1 MSGFHFF
8 PRSLRQLVLF
18 AFLLVI
24 LPLLFLAIQA
34 YQSLNHLSDEAV
46 HTNQT
51 TLEDAQRVENMSS
64 LALDMERRY
73 RQYCVL
79 KEQSLETLYNDL
91 HKQYTVLLN
100 EHKLS
105 VQIKNVDLYPE
116 LTNVVIYLEKLHCEE
131 DQPTPAVLKS
141 LQQFS
146 SINGLISQ
154 ATQDVLLSRSKQL
167 QESIVQ
173 QGTFFSQRALIVFVL
188 SLILVIAATYM
199 IIKPVKVING
209 MITRLGEGDFINNT
223 PAVNGPLELKELA
236 QRIIWLSDRLAWLE
250 AQRHQFLRHLSHE
263 LKTPLA
269 SMREGTE
276 LLADEVVGEL
286 TAEQKDVVTILDDSS
301 KHLQELIEQ
310 LLDYNRKLADLPD
323 EKHDIDLN
331 ELMTDVMTKNSLPA
345 KAKSMTTEC
354 QLSVSHYWG
363 EETLLARI
371 IDNLYSNAIHYGAES
386 GKIWLSSQKAGDFL
400 YIDIANTGD
409 KIAEKDRAM
418 LFEPFYQGSRQRKG
432 AVKGSGLG
440 LSIARDCVYRMKGEL
455 QIIDVD
461 YADVCFRITLPLT
474 TKLTLTTE
482 N

>member
-1 MSGFHFF
+1 MSGSHFF

-34 YQSLNHLSDEAV
+34 YQSLDHLSSEAV
-46 HTNQT
+46 YINQT
-51 TLEDAQRVENMSS
+51 TLEDAQRTENMST
-64 LALDMERRY
+64 LALDIERRY

-79 KEQSLETLYNDL
+79 KEPSLETLYHDL
-91 HKQYTVLLN
+91 HKQYAVLLN
-100 EHKLS
+100 EHKQS
-105 VQIKNVDLYPE
+105 VLIKNSELYPA
-116 LTNVVIYLEKLHCEE
+116 LTNVIAALETLQCEE
-131 DQPTPAVLKS
+131 DQPTSSVLSS

-146 SINGLISQ
+146 SMNGSLSQ

-173 QGTFFSQRALIVFVL
+173 QGAFFSQRALIVLVL
-188 SLILVIAATYM
+188 SLVLIMVATYM
-199 IIKPVKVING
+199 IIKPVKVINR
-209 MITRLGEGDFINNT
+209 MITHLGEGEFISDA
-223 PAVNGPLELKELA
+223 PVVNGPLELKELA
-236 QRIIWLSDRLAWLE
+236 QRIVWLSDRLAWLE

-276 LLADEVVGEL
+276 LLADQVVGQLTQEQKEVV
-286 TAEQKDVVTILDDSS
+286 AILDESS
-301 KHLQELIEQ
+301 KHLQQLIEQ

-323 EKHDIDLN
+323 EKYQIDLTALVN
-331 ELMTDVMTKNSLPA
+331 DIMTKHSLSA
-345 KAKSMTTEC
+345 KAKSMTTEY
-354 QLSVSHYWG
+354 QLTVSHYWG
-363 EETLLARI
+363 DGTLLARI

-386 GKIWLSSQKAGDFL
+386 GKIWLSSQKIGEYL
-400 YIDIANTGD
+400 YIDVANKGD
-409 KIAEKDRAM
+409 KIAEKERVM

-474 TKLTLTTE
+474 TIE